1 MKRQAFDAATLRM
14 LEDLC
19 ESTWV
24 ILEAQRPFRDTAK
37 DNDLRHQ
44 LRRKIFIL
52 AENSD
57 LTDLNALQRS
67 ALVSLAAIDDV
78 S

>member
-14 LEDLC
+14 LEDLY

-44 LRRKIFIL
+44 LRRKIFIV

-57 LTDLNALQRS
+57 PIDLDALQRS
-67 ALVSLAAIDDV
+67 VLESFARAIDDQ
-78 S
+78 

>member
-19 ESTWV
+19 KSTWV

-52 AENSD
+52 AENSS
-57 LTDLNALQRS
+57 LTDLDALQRS
-67 ALVSLAAIDDV
+67 VLEAFARAIDDQ
-78 S
+78 

>member
-14 LEDLC
+14 LEDLY

-52 AENSD
+52 AENSN
-57 LTDLNALQRS
+57 LTDLDALQRS
-67 ALVSLAAIDDV
+67 VLESFARAIDDQ
-78 S
+78 

>member
-52 AENSD
+52 AENSS
-57 LTDLNALQRS
+57 LTDLDALQRS
-67 ALVSLAAIDDV
+67 VLEAFARAIDDQ
-78 S
+78 